1 MIKPPDS
8 GEIKSIEKSK
18 RAEVEKVSPKQ
29 HSEEKGILTF
39 LIIKIFFRFYINPF
53 PPRLEAYFILFLY
66 FYNEFINK

>member
-39 LIIKIFFRFYINPF
+39 LIIKIFFRFYINV
-53 PPRLEAYFILFLY
+53 
-66 FYNEFINK
+66 K